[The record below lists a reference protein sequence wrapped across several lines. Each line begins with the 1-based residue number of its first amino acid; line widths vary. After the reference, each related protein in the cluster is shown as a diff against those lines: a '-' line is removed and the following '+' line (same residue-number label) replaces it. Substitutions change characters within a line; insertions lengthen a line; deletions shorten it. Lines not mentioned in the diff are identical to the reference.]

1 MNVTSLTTIEQHQYA
16 SSGSMRMSRSA
27 TILGA
32 DVIAAIIAVV
42 WIWSGVW
49 FGLLGFS
56 FYHSRGDVW
65 LPTPAA
71 ARDFFEAMVLTGTVS
86 FAALFAAASVV
97 IFLARRFSSGSED
110 SSGNFL
116 TAAFYGDNRR
126 LYVKYSA
133 FLLSAFVS
141 PYFYSY
147 MRTFQF
153 RRLLAFFNSRDVR
166 MVQIC
171 GGFAITLAVLLI
183 VITAADL
190 LIARPARR
198 AGAKTA

>member
-1 MNVTSLTTIEQHQYA
+1 ML
-16 SSGSMRMSRSA
+16 
-27 TILGA
+27 
-32 DVIAAIIAVV
+32 
-42 WIWSGVW
+42 
-49 FGLLGFS
+49 
-56 FYHSRGDVW
+56 
-65 LPTPAA
+65 
-71 ARDFFEAMVLTGTVS
+71 LTGTV
-86 FAALFAAASVV
+86 LFASLFVAISAV
-97 IFLARRFSSGSED
+97 IFALRRFSARSEE

-116 TAAFYGDNRR
+116 TAAFYGDARR

-183 VITAADL
+183 VIAAADL

-198 AGAKTA
+198 ADARTA